1 MRCATGTPSRL
12 AQVNAQ
18 AKAQVNAQV
27 IFPRTSVPSEMTR
40 KSFCQLRK
48 SFWQDAQVILPEAQ
62 VILQG
67 GASHFD
73 EGPGLGRAGKARAK
87 P

>member
-1 MRCATGTPSRL
+1 MIAPHMGQLNHGMGLLHVALSGF
-12 AQVNAQ
+12 
-18 AKAQVNAQV
+18 K
-27 IFPRTSVPSEMTR
+27 E
-40 KSFCQLRK
+40 SFCQLRK